1 MARAVAGPHKCCSAP
16 SCAGCPGASF
26 TRRNFFAGA
35 GAAGVTLSTLAPAL
49 SGAMKDPIRQ
59 KPIQLPLVVQ
69 PVFVYNIYK
78 RREAT
83 SWRPWGGIHT
93 EQEAAAERDRI
104 AAELKKM
111 SDGLG
116 LPIQI
121 LPMVSVQNMEQAT
134 AVARSRFDVTLM
146 YAVGGDTA
154 LYERLALPTNKWHLM
169 FVRHRTGPA
178 YLLYET
184 SHCRF
189 LRKAVDEFG
198 QPGMD
203 VDDVVVDSYDDI
215 ATRLRALFGLKNAIG
230 KRIVALGGPAGW
242 GANGRKA
249 PWIGG
254 AQMQL
259 DIVTESYAS
268 LGERIK
274 RARANDAL
282 VRKAKSDA
290 EKFLA
295 RGDVKLET
303 SKPFV
308 ENAFVLTEVFRDLL
322 DEAKTD
328 AFTIND
334 CMSTI
339 MPLSE
344 TTACLP
350 LMLLNDDGYMAFC
363 ESDFVVIP
371 SGILLH
377 GIAQTPVFLNDPT
390 YPHHNMV
397 TLAHCTGPS
406 KMDGKNVEP
415 VRVLTHFESDYGAA
429 PKVEMRRG
437 QKVTNL
443 VPDFASKK
451 WVAFEGEILDAP
463 FLDICRDQIDVGFK
477 GDTGKLLREMKG
489 FHWMTSYGS
498 YVNETAYALKK
509 LGVETIRL

>member
-1 MARAVAGPHKCCSAP
+1 MAKVVAGPHKCCAAP
-16 SCAGCPGASF
+16 SCTGCPGAGV

-35 GAAGVTLSTLAPAL
+35 SAAGVTLSTLAPAL
-49 SGAMKDPIRQ
+49 AGALKDPVRQ
-59 KPIQLPLVVQ
+59 QPIQIPLVVQ
-69 PVFVYNIYK
+69 PVFVYTIYK
-78 RREAT
+78 RRETT

-93 EQEAAAERDRI
+93 EQDAAAERDRI
-104 AAELKKM
+104 AAELQKM
-111 SDGLG
+111 TAALG

-121 LPMVSVQNMEQAT
+121 LPIVSVQNMEQAV
-134 AVARSRFDVTLM
+134 AVSRSRHDVTLM

-154 LYERLALPTNKWHLM
+154 LYERLAAPTNKWAIM
-169 FVRHRTGPA
+169 FVRHRSGPA

-203 VDDVVVDSYDDI
+203 VDDVVVDSYDDV
-215 ATRLRALFGLKNAIG
+215 AMRLRALFGLKNAMG
-230 KRIVALGGPAGW
+230 KRIVAVGGPSGW
-242 GANGRKA
+242 GAGGRKA

-254 AQMQL
+254 AQLQL
-259 DIVTESYAS
+259 DIVTETYAS
-268 LGERIK
+268 LAERIK

-282 VRKAKSDA
+282 VRKATADA

-308 ENAFVLTEVFRDLL
+308 EKAFLLTEVFRDLL

-328 AFTIND
+328 AFTINE
-334 CMSTI
+334 CMGTI
-339 MPLSE
+339 MPMSE

-363 ESDFVVIP
+363 ESDFAVIP

-390 YPHHNMV
+390 YPHHNVV
-397 TLAHCTGPS
+397 TIAHCTGPS

-415 VRVLTHFESDYGAA
+415 VRVMTHFESDYGAA

-443 VPDFASKK
+443 IPDFASKK
-451 WVAFEGEILDAP
+451 WVAFEGEIVDVP
-463 FLDICRDQIDVGFK
+463 FMDICRDQVDIGFK